1 MIGLTSITFRSLRAE
16 RIIALAKEAGLEGIE
31 WGGDIHAPP
40 GNTGVADRIKA
51 QTEEAGLSVMSY
63 GSYYRL
69 LEGADL
75 LPVLETACALG
86 APVIRIWAGTK
97 GSAQVDDDY
106 YCRAATEL
114 RQVCALAAERNIRI
128 GLEYH
133 RQTLT
138 DTADSAGRL
147 IGLANRDNLTSY
159 WQPNPDLPPAEHFQE
174 ISLLLPRLSSVHVFQ
189 WEKGNVRRPLAEG
202 ERVWKEY
209 IRLLG
214 TGRNYIMEFV
224 RDDREEDFLADAA
237 VLRSLIRNTNNV
249 SL

>member
-31 WGGDIHAPP
+31 WGADVHVPP
-40 GNTGVADRIKA
+40 GDTGLAGRIKA
-51 QTEEAGLSVMSY
+51 QTEEAGLSVLSY

-69 LEGADL
+69 LEGDDF
-75 LPVLETACALG
+75 LPVLETACALH
-86 APVIRIWAGTK
+86 APLIRIWAGTK
-97 GSAQVDDDY
+97 GSAQADDDY
-106 YCRAATEL
+106 YRRAAGEL
-114 RQVCALAAERNIRI
+114 QQVCALAADRHVRI

-138 DTADSAGRL
+138 DTAGSALRL
-147 IGLANRDNLTSY
+147 IDLTNQDNLTSY
-159 WQPNPDLPPAEHFQE
+159 WQPNPDLSPSEHFRE

-202 ERVWKEY
+202 KSVWKEY

-224 RDDREEDFLADAA
+224 RDDREENFLADAA
-237 VLRSLIRNTNNV
+237 VLRELIRNGNNTIP
-249 SL
+249 